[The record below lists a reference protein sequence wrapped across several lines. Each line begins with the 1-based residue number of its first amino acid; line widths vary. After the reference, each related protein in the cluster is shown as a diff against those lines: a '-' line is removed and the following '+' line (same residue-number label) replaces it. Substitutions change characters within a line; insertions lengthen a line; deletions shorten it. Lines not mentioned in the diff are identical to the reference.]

1 MNFQS
6 NIAKEADIKPE
17 LSQAQREHQQRV
29 VNSIDLSGLT
39 TAEREKV
46 RTTLREES
54 DVFAADDDDI
64 GNADTVKL
72 QIKVKDII
80 PCQVTDKSIP
90 QPIHQELKGALSGL
104 RQFWATESPLKMIKN
119 AFYFTSKA
127 LFVLKLLKFLS

>member
-1 MNFQS
+1 MNS
-6 NIAKEADIKPE
+6 
-17 LSQAQREHQQRV
+17 V
-29 VNSIDLSGLT
+29 DLSELT
-39 TAEREKV
+39 TVEREKV

-80 PCQVTDKSIP
+80 PCQVTDKSIL
-90 QPIHQELKGALSGL
+90 QPIHQELKGALPSL

-119 AFYFTSKA
+119 AFYFTSKV
-127 LFVLKLLKFLS
+127 FVLTISSCIKTT